1 MRNALSP
8 AGGDEA
14 GRFRPTSAWFV
25 ASMDRGVYVARIGT
39 TAERALDLMQVLAG
53 YLDPVVEVVIDDV
66 RSATEWL
73 GVDVPLPDLRDA
85 LGRLRFPVATY
96 GGVELTIVG
105 PDDQLSLTPEL
116 LIVIYA
122 RSDRWY
128 FLLDGLGLCERTE
141 PPAPTWASSRSA
153 LKPSPELAAALTA
166 AASRLGLRVAT
177 PGRAQ

>member
-1 MRNALSP
+1 
-8 AGGDEA
+8 
-14 GRFRPTSAWFV
+14 
-25 ASMDRGVYVARIGT
+25 MDRGVYVARIGT

-53 YLDPVVEVVIDDV
+53 YLDPVVDVVIDDV

-116 LIVIYA
+116 LIVIYS

-128 FLLDGLGLCERTE
+128 FLLDGLGLCERTA
-141 PPAPTWASSRSA
+141 PPAPAWASSRSA
-153 LKPSPELAAALTA
+153 LKPSAELAAALTT

-177 PGRAQ
+177 RGRAQ

>member
-14 GRFRPTSAWFV
+14 GRFRPTSDWFV

-53 YLDPVVEVVIDDV
+53 YLDPVIDVVIDDV

-96 GGVELTIVG
+96 GGVELTLVG

-116 LIVIYA
+116 LIVIYS

-128 FLLDGLGLCERTE
+128 FLLDGLGLCERTA
-141 PPAPTWASSRSA
+141 PPAQTWASSRSA

-166 AASRLGLRVAT
+166 AALRLHLRAAT
-177 PGRAQ
+177 PRRAP